1 MSMNKSIL
9 KFLLPASALAF
20 LASFS
25 APALRADD
33 PTAATVGAL
42 SDTGAPAV
50 TPTAK
55 EADSATGAAKKGKK
69 KGGKKKHGKKK
80 AKAAPATD
88 SSSADAGTAATAPA
102 AAAADAAK

>member
-1 MSMNKSIL
+1 MNKSLL

-33 PTAATVGAL
+33 PTAPTVGSVA
-42 SDTGAPAV
+42 DTGAPAV
-50 TPTAK
+50 ASTAK
-55 EADSATGAAKKGKK
+55 DTDAATTAAKKGKK

-80 AKAAPATD
+80 NKDASTAD
-88 SSSADAGTAATAPA
+88 SSAASAGTAATAPA
-102 AAAADAAK
+102 AAAAAAAN

>member
-1 MSMNKSIL
+1 MNKTIL

-20 LASFS
+20 LASFA

-33 PTAATVGAL
+33 TTPATVGAL
-42 SDTGAPAV
+42 SDPGSPALGS
-50 TPTAK
+50 TAK
-55 EADSATGAAKKGKK
+55 DPDATTAAAKKGKK

-80 AKAAPATD
+80 NKAAPATD
-88 SSSADAGTAATAPA
+88 PAGSSAGTAATAPA

>member
-1 MSMNKSIL
+1 MNKNIL

-33 PTAATVGAL
+33 PTPATVGAL
-42 SDTGAPAV
+42 SDTGAPAAAS
-50 TPTAK
+50 TGKDADASTA
-55 EADSATGAAKKGKK
+55 AAKKGKK

-80 AKAAPATD
+80 NKAAPTTD
-88 SSSADAGTAATAPA
+88 TSAASAGTAATAPA
-102 AAAADAAK
+102 DAAADAAK